1 MDDIVTI
8 YTLTDSED
16 VAVHLATTLVRE
28 KLIACAN
35 VGQAVRSV
43 YEWNGTIQLEG
54 EIPLFIKTNKAL
66 TKHVINRIKELHTY
80 EVPCITV
87 WPIIDGNDDYITW
100 VNEQVIN
107 PKTDKHV
114 KIDPIKEELG

>member
-35 VGQAVRSV
+35 VGQSVRSV

-54 EIPLFIKTNKAL
+54 EVPLFIKTS
-66 TKHVINRIKELHTY
+66 KHLSELVIERIKELHTY

-87 WPIIDGNDDYITW
+87 WPMIGGNEVYATW
-100 VNEQVIN
+100 VKGQVLN
-107 PKTDKHV
+107 PETEAYV
-114 KIDPIKEELG
+114 KIDADAEALE